1 MSAIQRYFSLSQC
14 SLHWPSLLQRFPH
27 SISRTND
34 KSNASFNAQ
43 EQFCLPASNTC
54 HLGRYSG
61 YILTKSYTKTKLLK
75 HTLLTNNFCLPASN
89 TCHLCRYSGYL
100 LTQRLTKT
108 KLLKHTL
115 LSSSQ
120 TQSLSISI
128 SHVYHLSPC
137 LRQTHVSY
145 LLTPEQNII
154 REQQVNQDHNLI

>member
-14 SLHWPSLLQRFPH
+14 SLHWPSLLIRFPH

-54 HLGRYSG
+54 HL
-61 YILTKSYTKTKLLK
+61 
-75 HTLLTNNFCLPASN
+75 
-89 TCHLCRYSGYL
+89 CRYSGYF

-145 LLTPEQNII
+145 LLTNSNTTKSKSVQNSFYRCHPISSSDF
-154 REQQVNQDHNLI
+154 VVPL